1 MPSAFEAKPFGAK
14 ESGGGPPGL
23 VFSLEGGPIGFQ
35 TNRAKALTLQRTEKG
50 SWLAPFPPDLFDAP
64 GSLWRYVRASMSLSG
79 YMPPLCDPKDGH
91 LLMDGGYINNL
102 PGTAEDAGV
111 PPCWYIV
118 LWSFCPVAV
127 CHNRLHIR
135 KAGVVHVFLGVCQE
149 KMSGWHQLLEN
160 TCACAHACACAQHA
174 PSIWL
179 CLLAQRQQNKGQ
191 GDKPG
196 PIDFHLCPQ
205 SETKSL
211 QVPSEATPTTCWLHA
226 QKGSNTILCT

>member
-1 MPSAFEAKPFGAK
+1 MPSVFKAKPFEGK
-14 ESGGGPPGL
+14 RPGGGLLGL
-23 VFSLEGGPIGFQ
+23 VFSLKVGPMSFE
-35 TNRAKALTLQRTEKG
+35 TDRAKCSTRLQRQRKYP
-50 SWLAPFPPDLFDAP
+50 SWLAPFPPDLFHTP

-102 PGTAEDAGV
+102 PGTAEDSGV

-127 CHNRLHIR
+127 CHNRLHTR

-160 TCACAHACACAQHA
+160 TCECAHACACAQHA

-179 CLLAQRQQNKGQ
+179 CLLTQQQQNKGQ

-196 PIDFHLCPQ
+196 AIDFHLCPQ
-205 SETKSL
+205 LETKSP
-211 QVPSEATPTTCWLHA
+211 QVPRVP
-226 QKGSNTILCT
+226 